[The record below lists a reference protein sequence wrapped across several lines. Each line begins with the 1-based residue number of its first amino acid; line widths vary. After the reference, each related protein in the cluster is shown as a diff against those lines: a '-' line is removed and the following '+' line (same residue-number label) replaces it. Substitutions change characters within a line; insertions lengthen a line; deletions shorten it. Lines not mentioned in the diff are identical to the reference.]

1 MPSGAHTKECATYL
15 ASNITA
21 SEGGFVHSA
30 SSQSAKSHIATTHT
44 SNKASVLKKKNNT
57 NYTIVMIDAL
67 HIFVASF
74 LEMGSVMLAYVTKQ
88 LFPPPTAPA
97 AITTTTTTTTTPE
110 LSKMAHLPVETLSN
124 LATFLQDGKVDSLF
138 CALNPAER
146 GRFIS
151 GYCCGNIAVLEHI
164 VGLCVNPLNR
174 KEGKAKLKIWTK
186 KNKDLIFQYATALI
200 DGPLPDIR
208 TMSDD
213 GQTSFDGMAVFRNP
227 LIALWMDDPDL
238 LEEVV
243 TGSNGSPALDIHGHN
258 LSSNLY
264 SPEGTV
270 VTNSMGILDFLMYS
284 YSIMSI
290 QCFKWLLGQVNVS
303 VLLNRTH
310 ASHCPSVV
318 AKYILSHFCSKSS
331 PINNLE
337 VEVMTL
343 FLCHPICRLNAPN
356 RNGLVPLHFVLIRLK
371 NIQPSGFSQHQLQRC
386 IAAVSMLVKAG
397 ADIERAGPG
406 LMTPHKTALQGAKS
420 DTSAVAAQNILALEV
435 MRGCSDLNNHFS
447 GVATAS
453 NIISKLL
460 SMWLG
465 VFVPL
470 VLVVHRSF
478 HSPTKGSL
486 FHCGSYVLVWCLLS
500 SLSRLLV
507 SLCVTT
513 FGSSWAVAQAADLL
527 WLHSLTCV
535 TCTLLS
541 GCTFAVDYFWTITQ
555 TTKLVRVLI
564 VACVVCVFVG
574 SCAFVVNC
582 SWAVAWT
589 KNLILLMI
597 TSACPFIGFAEF
609 LIIKN
614 GGGRSW
620 RSCGRVCAF
629 AVLLWCLW
637 IIDHKRHRLHVV

>member
-1 MPSGAHTKECATYL
+1 
-15 ASNITA
+15 
-21 SEGGFVHSA
+21 
-30 SSQSAKSHIATTHT
+30 
-44 SNKASVLKKKNNT
+44 
-57 NYTIVMIDAL
+57 
-67 HIFVASF
+67 
-74 LEMGSVMLAYVTKQ
+74 
-88 LFPPPTAPA
+88 
-97 AITTTTTTTTTPE
+97 
-110 LSKMAHLPVETLSN
+110 
-124 LATFLQDGKVDSLF
+124 
-138 CALNPAER
+138 
-146 GRFIS
+146 
-151 GYCCGNIAVLEHI
+151 
-164 VGLCVNPLNR
+164 
-174 KEGKAKLKIWTK
+174 
-186 KNKDLIFQYATALI
+186 
-200 DGPLPDIR
+200 
-208 TMSDD
+208 
-213 GQTSFDGMAVFRNP
+213 
-227 LIALWMDDPDL
+227 
-238 LEEVV
+238 
-243 TGSNGSPALDIHGHN
+243 
-258 LSSNLY
+258 
-264 SPEGTV
+264 
-270 VTNSMGILDFLMYS
+270 
-284 YSIMSI
+284 
-290 QCFKWLLGQVNVS
+290 
-303 VLLNRTH
+303 
-310 ASHCPSVV
+310 
-318 AKYILSHFCSKSS
+318 
-331 PINNLE
+331 
-337 VEVMTL
+337 
-343 FLCHPICRLNAPN
+343 
-356 RNGLVPLHFVLIRLK
+356 
-371 NIQPSGFSQHQLQRC
+371 
-386 IAAVSMLVKAG
+386 
-397 ADIERAGPG
+397 
-406 LMTPHKTALQGAKS
+406 
-420 DTSAVAAQNILALEV
+420 

-609 LIIKN
+609 LIIKT